1 MKELDAMHSS
11 GYYVKGVFSKL
22 NNYKNIGE
30 SAVFR
35 NC

>member
-1 MKELDAMHSS
+1 MLCIVVDIML
-11 GYYVKGVFSKL
+11 KGVFSKL